1 MDEKNKLVYKG
12 IEESGFAI
20 LASRLHHFIES
31 NTLHYLYF
39 SGEIGS
45 GKTSYIRILLKHI
58 GINENIKSPSF
69 NMVEHYETERKT
81 IYHVDLFRMGS
92 PTAWLDGEIGS
103 LFEEENTLIF
113 DPLRKKYLCLTPEEW
128 VRQNFIQFLI
138 QEKKYPISLMA
149 IEKKIPLLILISGTL
164 PVGVPNSIL
173 PCLSIK

>member
-12 IEESGFAI
+12 IEESEFAV
-20 LASRLHHFIES
+20 LASNLRTLIEAD
-31 NTLHYLYF
+31 TLNYFYF

-92 PTAWLDGEIGS
+92 PTAWQDGEIGS

-113 DPLRKKYLCLTPEEW
+113 LEWPEKAKGLPTPDARLE
-128 VRQNFIQFLI
+128 
-138 QEKKYPISLMA
+138 ISLGEHH
-149 IEKKIPLLILISGTL
+149 IKK
-164 PVGVPNSIL
+164 NKRD
-173 PCLSIK
+173 LSIFFKKPELIDNRNFLPHK